1 MDRCSAPLIKLPDEH
16 QTERKVPANPP
27 PRESCSTGDSRQFD
41 GRQAV
46 QDSVPEVP
54 ADDPVA
60 GKRCEGA
67 DGETGKPVTLDIG
80 DEHRVLGYARKRRDQ
95 TRDFVECEVM
105 QQHRRQHNVEAAGT
119 ERQRESVGAQMVD
132 RRETARLGD
141 SAGHG
146 VAMAVERDDVERAT
160 RLARPAHQPA
170 SDLAAATTHVQHP
183 DLLGRQPRCKH
194 GEAGN
199 DGSRTAAEAIGRGK
213 LTERPPGSL
222 GGGTEDLGAFE
233 ARWRDPDRH
242 GLPEGS
248 LSGFGSPIKHV
259 SSSGARIGKR
269 SAEVQIV
276 LNPRAG
282 QGRGLALI
290 EPLLSGLRRRGYRPS
305 VLLTRDRTHALRWA
319 RDCAQPP
326 NYLICLA
333 GDDTLDDLAGVAIR
347 HQIPII
353 SVPLGFGNVFPQAFG
368 HRADVPAILDLLEV
382 DRRLDVDVGLW
393 QGADGAAR
401 FFIAVSIYGF
411 LETIKAMGEERID
424 HGGRVHRT
432 TDYLLAAV
440 KWLSWRQP
448 LPAAAI
454 EVDGEIVV
462 EQAALAIVANLPV
475 FPGKLV
481 FSHDADPLD
490 GLLDVCVVLGRSKR
504 ALCTALFGLLIDAPG
519 GTQRVLRR
527 KGRIVRIRP
536 AGGASHPPGQNGGAE
551 TLTILPRA
559 LPVLVPSSGAR

>member
-1 MDRCSAPLIKLPDEH
+1 MIKLPDEH

-27 PRESCSTGDSRQFD
+27 PHESCRTGDSRQLD
-41 GRQAV
+41 GREAA

-54 ADDPVA
+54 TDDPVA

-67 DGETGKPVTLDIG
+67 DGDAGKPVALDIG
-80 DEHRVLGYARKRRDQ
+80 DEHRVFGHTRKHREQ
-95 TRDFVECEVM
+95 TRGFVEGEVM
-105 QQHRRQHNVEAAGT
+105 QHHRRQYDVEATGT
-119 ERQRESVGAQMVD
+119 EWQREGVGAQMVD
-132 RRETARLGD
+132 LRETARLGGG
-141 SAGHG
+141 AGHC
-146 VAMAVERDDVERAT
+146 VAVAVERDDVERTT
-160 RLARPAHQPA
+160 RLARPTHQPA

-183 DLLGRQPRCKH
+183 DVPGREPRRKP

-199 DGSRTAAEAIGRGK
+199 DGSRTAAEAIGRGEFIK
-213 LTERPPGSL
+213 RSL
-222 GGGTEDLGAFE
+222 GSCRSGTEDLVGFE
-233 ARWRDPDRH
+233 ARWGDPGRH
-242 GLPEGS
+242 CLAEGS
-248 LSGFGSPIKHV
+248 LSGCGSPIKHAGRG
-259 SSSGARIGKR
+259 GARIGKR
-269 SAEVQIV
+269 SVEIQIV

-290 EPLLSGLRRRGYRPS
+290 EPLLSGLRIRGYCPS
-305 VLLTRDRTHALRWA
+305 VLVTKDRTHAQRWA
-319 RDCAQPP
+319 KDCGRPP
-326 NYLICLA
+326 DYLICLA

-368 HRADVPAILDLLEV
+368 HRADVPAILDLLEAG
-382 DRRLDVDVGLW
+382 RRINIDVGLW
-393 QGADGAAR
+393 QGADSTAR
-401 FFIAVSIYGF
+401 PFIAVSIYGF

-454 EVDGEIVV
+454 EVDGETVV
-462 EQAALAIVANLPV
+462 EHATLAVVANLPV

-490 GLLDVCVVLGRSKR
+490 GLLDV
-504 ALCTALFGLLIDAPG
+504 
-519 GTQRVLRR
+519 
-527 KGRIVRIRP
+527 
-536 AGGASHPPGQNGGAE
+536 
-551 TLTILPRA
+551 
-559 LPVLVPSSGAR
+559 